1 MSKAFLGERGNSL
14 EESFF
19 AKESEALRRWL
30 RKAEETKTKKDSLS
44 AASGITDDV
53 VLEKLVA
60 LNIGSETLAALS
72 LIPLVAVAW
81 ADGSID
87 HKERSIVLSRAEELG
102 LGKQDVSYQLLEG
115 WLAEQPAP
123 ALLASWKDY
132 VGALSVTLSREAKEA
147 LKFRL
152 LGRAGAIA
160 EAAGGYLGIGQKV
173 SSAEKAVLK
182 ELASTLSQ

>member
-1 MSKAFLGERGNSL
+1 MSTVLVGDRGKAL

-19 AKESEALRRWL
+19 AKQNEALRRWL
-30 RKAEETKTKKDSLS
+30 RETEETKVKKDALS

-72 LIPLVAVAW
+72 LIPLMAVAW

-87 HKERSIVLSRAEELG
+87 DKERSAVLFRAAELG
-102 LGKQDVSYQLLEG
+102 LSKQDVSYQLLEG
-115 WLAEQPAP
+115 WLAKQPTP

-132 VGALSVTLSREAKEA
+132 IGAISATLTREAREA
-147 LKFRL
+147 LKFKL

-160 EAAGGYLGIGQKV
+160 EAAGGCLGIGQKV

-182 ELASTLSQ
+182 ELERALSQ